1 MPAPESTADFKT
13 KAGLQF
19 SGFSRESLQRMH
31 EALSSE
37 FGLTK
42 DILAEAAS
50 YSMAMVV
57 RAALGLSASGGKV
70 CCVAKDTLAGYVALA
85 TIRHLVNAGVESQ
98 VLLLLD
104 EGVAVSPE
112 LTLQVTALEKLGVT
126 LPDPGNAAE
135 MDAFTEFLKNSH
147 NIIFGVYSPDAPAD
161 EFITAVSELLNEEAT
176 PVHCIEAPPGLNV
189 EDGTAVAGAL
199 YASSTLS
206 LGAPLRGLNQGKD
219 FVGRHYVC
227 DVSFSRALYTKYG
240 ADLTGLF
247 AEQPVVQIFPTKT
260 DESA

>member
-1 MPAPESTADFKT
+1 MSQPNADFKT
-13 KAGLQF
+13 KAGRLF
-19 SGFSRESLQRMH
+19 SGFSRDSLQSMH
-31 EALSSE
+31 AELESE
-37 FGLTK
+37 FALNK
-42 DILAEAAS
+42 DIVAEAAS

-57 RAALGLSASGGKV
+57 RFALGLTASGGKV
-70 CCVAKDTLAGYVALA
+70 CSVAKDTLAGYVALA
-85 TIRHLVNAGVESQ
+85 TIRHLVNAGVEAQ

-104 EGVAVSPE
+104 EGAQVSPE
-112 LTLQVTALEKLGVT
+112 LTRQVTALEKIGVT

-147 NIIFGVYSPDAPAD
+147 NIIFGVYSPNAPAD
-161 EFITAVSELLNEEAT
+161 EFITAVSELLNEERT

-189 EDGTAVAGAL
+189 DDGTAVPGAL

-206 LGAPLRGLNQGKD
+206 LGAPMRGLNKGKD

-240 ADLTGLF
+240 ADLTELF
-247 AEQPVVQIFPTKT
+247 AEQPVVQIFPTLT
-260 DESA
+260 DES